1 MAESGAVIP
10 AEGAEM
16 TAQIAAVEPIAISI
30 PRIARV
36 HITSLAKLAIDFA
49 LQPIV
54 EVHTGQVFGYEALM
68 RGYDMLALR
77 SPVDLLDCAANAGS
91 LVELERLLHARAIAK
106 FTSVPDIRSKRIFV
120 NLDGRVLGSAIELVT
135 EAAAALH
142 RQGIAP
148 SAITVEL
155 SERHNNLSVEGFG
168 DIVAGLRGLGVQLAV
183 DDFGLGFSELKM
195 LCDYGLDYL
204 KIDGHF
210 IRGIASNPRKRLFVS
225 TICNLAHV
233 LGMRVVAEGVETES
247 DYVGARDAGCDLIQG
262 YFVAKPTTEVSDL
275 LECYSHV
282 MRARSRLR
290 RLRKTDEFLVRSEM
304 TVLPA
309 ISDGMTLENTFE
321 LFRRSPQ
328 QSFFPVVDAGGAPR
342 GIVHERDL
350 KGYIYLPYG
359 RDLLQNK
366 SRPRSITSFITPCAT
381 VDVNTDA
388 AQILDIFTNARGSD
402 GVIVTENLKYCGV
415 LSATDLLKVINEKRI
430 QQAQDQNPLTELP
443 GNLSI
448 SDHVMVAALD
458 GDAPRFFCYLDFD
471 NFKPFN
477 DRYGFQHGDRA
488 ISLFA
493 VLLRRHLGSGG
504 FLGHIGGD
512 DFFAGLAGAEA
523 AAVRAQ
529 IEGLLEDFRRDVAKL
544 YSAQDQA
551 AGSIAGLDREGQPR
565 HFPLMRCSVAVLELP
580 AGAVT
585 GDLNR
590 IDAVIAKAKSAAKRA
605 PAGIAW
611 RVLEG

>member
-1 MAESGAVIP
+1 
-10 AEGAEM
+10 M

-91 LVELERLLHARAIAK
+91 LVELERLLHSRAIAK
-106 FTSVPDIRSKRIFV
+106 FTSLPDIRTKRIFI
-120 NLDGRVLGSAIELVT
+120 NLDGRALGSAVDLAS
-135 EAAAALH
+135 EAAAALQ
-142 RQGIAP
+142 REGLSP

-155 SERHNNLSVEGFG
+155 SERHDYLSVEDFG
-168 DIVAGLRGLGVQLAV
+168 DIVGGLRGIGVQLAV

-210 IRGIASNPRKRLFVS
+210 IRGMTSNPRKRLFVT

-233 LGMRVVAEGVETES
+233 LGMRVVAEGVETEA
-247 DYVGARDAGCDLIQG
+247 DYIGARDAGCDLIQG
-262 YFVAKPTTEVSDL
+262 YFIAKPTTQIDEL
-275 LECYSHV
+275 LPSYSHI
-282 MRARSRLR
+282 MTARSRYR
-290 RLRKTDEFLVRSEM
+290 RQRKTDEFLVRGEM
-304 TVLPA
+304 TVLPT
-309 ISDGMTLENTFE
+309 IKDGMQLEDVFD

-328 QSFFPVVDAGGAPR
+328 QSFFPFVDAGGAPR

-350 KGYIYLPYG
+350 KSFIYLPYG

-366 SRPRSITSFITPCAT
+366 SHPRNITSFITACAT
-381 VDVNTDA
+381 VDVNTGA
-388 AQILDIFTNARGSD
+388 AQILEIFSNARSGD

-415 LSATDLLKVINEKRI
+415 LSAADLLKVINEKRV

-448 SDHVMVAALD
+448 SDHVLVAALD
-458 GDAPRFFCYLDFD
+458 GDQARFFCYLDFD

-493 VLLRRHLGSGG
+493 VLMRRHLGGG
-504 FLGHIGGD
+504 GAFLGHIGGD
-512 DFFAGLAGAEA
+512 DFFAGLAGEEPE
-523 AAVRAQ
+523 AVRMRLARL
-529 IEGLLEDFRRDVAKL
+529 IEDFRRDAEKL

-551 AGSIAGLDREGQPR
+551 LRSIEGLDREGQPR

-605 PAGIAW
+605 ADGIAW
-611 RVLEG
+611 RVLGA